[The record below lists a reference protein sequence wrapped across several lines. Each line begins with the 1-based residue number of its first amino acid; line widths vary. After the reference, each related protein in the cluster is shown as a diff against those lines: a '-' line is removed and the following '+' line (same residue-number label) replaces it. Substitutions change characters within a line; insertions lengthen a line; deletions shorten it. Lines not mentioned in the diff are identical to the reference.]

1 MAVDDAGLETGS
13 RPSADPPPWIPRPE
27 LPVAWR
33 LPVGGTSAAA
43 SGRRVN
49 GHGRSLRRAVPPRNG
64 TDAAIGITS
73 IDVEDFLHALRNGRE
88 AAVVDLVDRH
98 VERGIREERVYLD
111 LLAPAA
117 RRLGELWEEDRAN
130 YFQVTLLVGRI
141 QGLVHRLGRNR
152 FEPTRPEHAGETR
165 SVLLAAPAGE
175 QHTLGLVI
183 VGELFLRGGWSV
195 AMGRPMDP
203 APTAERVA
211 REWFDLVGLSVS
223 RDVTLEDARDAI
235 RAIRRE
241 SRNRNVRVILGGRV
255 CSGSPEAIRSLGADS
270 WASDGEDAVAVAKKL
285 CRGDS

>member
-1 MAVDDAGLETGS
+1 
-13 RPSADPPPWIPRPE
+13 
-27 LPVAWR
+27 
-33 LPVGGTSAAA
+33 
-43 SGRRVN
+43 
-49 GHGRSLRRAVPPRNG
+49 
-64 TDAAIGITS
+64 
-73 IDVEDFLHALRNGRE
+73 VEDFLHALRNGRE